1 MFVDGGMF
9 CQFKMVAGHERIPRT
24 EKKVRGETVGKTET
38 AQTYVRA
45 LTVAALVSFYIRK
58 LQVRKSSKNQEK
70 KYGIYFHGLLL

>member
-1 MFVDGGMF
+1 MFADGEMF

-38 AQTYVRA
+38 A
-45 LTVAALVSFYIRK
+45 LVSFYIRK

>member
-1 MFVDGGMF
+1 MF
-9 CQFKMVAGHERIPRT
+9 CQFKMVDGHERIQRT

-58 LQVRKSSKNQEK
+58 LQVRKTSKNQEK
-70 KYGIYFHGLLL
+70 KYGIYFHGLLP

>member
-1 MFVDGGMF
+1 MFADGEMF

-45 LTVAALVSFYIRK
+45 LTVAALVSFYIR
-58 LQVRKSSKNQEK
+58 
-70 KYGIYFHGLLL
+70 